1 MGCYKIKDIEVL
13 TGIKAHTIRIW
24 EQRYGI
30 LVPERTDTKIR
41 TYSDSDLRIL
51 LNVSL
56 LNNSGLKISK
66 IAKMSIDEIQK
77 ECSEISIET
86 SLDLAIDRF
95 ITSLIEMD
103 EHLFRNV
110 LAALVKEKGILRV
123 FSEDLVPF
131 LDRIG
136 VMWLTG
142 SINPAQEHFISN
154 LIRQK
159 IISET
164 ELLPT
169 PTDKSKA
176 VLLYLPEHELHELG
190 LLVYNYSIRK
200 QGVFT
205 YYLGQ
210 SVPLDSL
217 FECIETLQPTHIV
230 SSWLSNV
237 EKKFLKDYFESLVK
251 NTSVQIL
258 AGGYQVSS
266 YTNLIPKQ
274 VTQFKDVDDLMR
286 LILN

>member
-56 LNNSGLKISK
+56 LNNNGLKISK
-66 IAKMSIDEIQK
+66 IAKMSIEEIKK
-77 ECSEISIET
+77 ECSKISIES

-95 ITSLIEMD
+95 ITALIEMD

-110 LAALVKEKGILRV
+110 LAALVKEKGVLRV

-136 VMWLTG
+136 IMWLTG
-142 SINPAQEHFISN
+142 TINPAQEHFISN

-190 LLVYNYSIRK
+190 LLVYNYSLRN

-210 SVPLDSL
+210 SVPIDSL
-217 FECIETLQPTHIV
+217 LECIETLKPTHIV

-237 EKKFLKDYFESLVK
+237 ETKFIKDYFETVVK
-251 NTSVQIL
+251 STSIQIF
-258 AGGYQVSS
+258 AGGYQVSKNTS
-266 YTNLIPKQ
+266 VIPNQ
-274 VTQFKDVDDLMR
+274 ISQFKDVNDLMTQ
-286 LILN
+286 ILK

>member
-56 LNNSGLKISK
+56 LNNNGLKISK

-77 ECSEISIET
+77 ECSEISIES

-95 ITSLIEMD
+95 IIALTEMD

-110 LAALVKEKGILRV
+110 LAALVKEKGVLRV

-142 SINPAQEHFISN
+142 TINPAQEHFISN

-169 PTDKSKA
+169 PTDKTKS

-190 LLVYNYSIRK
+190 LLVYNYSLRNNGI
-200 QGVFT
+200 FT

-217 FECIETLQPTHIV
+217 FECIDTLRPTHIV

-237 EKKFLKDYFESLVK
+237 ETKFIKDYFESIVK
-251 NTSVQIL
+251 NTSVKVY
-258 AGGYQVSS
+258 AGGYQVAKNTSQ
-266 YTNLIPKQ
+266 IPNQ
-274 VTQFKDVDDLMR
+274 IIQFKDVNDL
-286 LILN
+286 LSHILK

>member
-30 LVPERTDTKIR
+30 LVPERTGTKIR
-41 TYSDSDLRIL
+41 TYSDADLRIL

-56 LNNSGLKISK
+56 LNNNGLKISK
-66 IAKMSIDEIQK
+66 IAKMSIDEIHK
-77 ECSEISIET
+77 ECSEISIEK

-103 EHLFRNV
+103 EQLFRTV

-123 FSEDLVPF
+123 FSEDIVPF

-136 VMWLTG
+136 IMWITG
-142 SINPAQEHFISN
+142 SINAAQEHFISN

-169 PTDKSKA
+169 PTDKTKA

-190 LLVYNYSIRK
+190 LLVYNYSLRN

-217 FECIETLQPTHIV
+217 LECIETLKPTHIV
-230 SSWLSNV
+230 TSWLGNV

-251 NTSVQIL
+251 INSVQFF
-258 AGGYQVSS
+258 AGGYQIANNS
-266 YTNLIPKQ
+266 NLIPKEIS
-274 VTQFKDVDDLMR
+274 QFKDVDHLMR

>member
-56 LNNSGLKISK
+56 LNNNGLKISK
-66 IAKMSIDEIQK
+66 IAKMSIEEIKK
-77 ECSEISIET
+77 ECSKISIES

-95 ITSLIEMD
+95 ITALIEMD

-110 LAALVKEKGILRV
+110 LAALVKEKGVLRV

-136 VMWLTG
+136 IMWLTG
-142 SINPAQEHFISN
+142 TINPAQEHFISN

-190 LLVYNYSIRK
+190 LLVYNYSLRNH
-200 QGVFT
+200 GVFT

-210 SVPLDSL
+210 SVPIDSL
-217 FECIETLQPTHIV
+217 LECIETLKPTHIV

-237 EKKFLKDYFESLVK
+237 ETKFIKDYFETVVK
-251 NTSVQIL
+251 STSIQIF
-258 AGGYQVSS
+258 AGGYQVSKNTS
-266 YTNLIPKQ
+266 VIPNQ
-274 VTQFKDVDDLMR
+274 ISQFKDVNDLMTQ
-286 LILN
+286 ILK

>member
-56 LNNSGLKISK
+56 LNNNGLKISK

-77 ECSEISIET
+77 ECSEISIES

-95 ITSLIEMD
+95 IIALTEMD

-110 LAALVKEKGILRV
+110 LAALVKEKGVLRV

-142 SINPAQEHFISN
+142 TINPAQEHFISN

-169 PTDKSKA
+169 PTDKTKS

-190 LLVYNYSIRK
+190 LLVYNYSLRNNGI
-200 QGVFT
+200 FT

-217 FECIETLQPTHIV
+217 FECIDTLRPTHIV

-237 EKKFLKDYFESLVK
+237 ETKFIKDYFESIVK
-251 NTSVQIL
+251 NTSIKVL
-258 AGGYQVSS
+258 AGGYQVAKNTSQ
-266 YTNLIPKQ
+266 IPNQ
-274 VTQFKDVDDLMR
+274 ITQFKDVNDL
-286 LILN
+286 LSHILK

>member
-56 LNNSGLKISK
+56 LNNNGLKISK

-169 PTDKSKA
+169 PTDKSKSI
-176 VLLYLPEHELHELG
+176 LLYLPEHELHELG
-190 LLVYNYSIRK
+190 LLVYNYSLRK
-200 QGVFT
+200 QGIFT
-205 YYLGQ
+205 FYLGQ

-217 FECIETLQPTHIV
+217 LECIETLQPTHIV

-237 EKKFLKDYFESLVK
+237 EKKFLKDYFESLVN
-251 NTSVQIL
+251 NTSVQIF
-258 AGGYQVSS
+258 AGGHQVASNTS
-266 YTNLIPKQ
+266 LLPKQ
-274 VTQFKDVDDLMR
+274 ITQFKDVDDLMR
-286 LILN
+286 LILI

>member
-56 LNNSGLKISK
+56 LNNNGLKISK
-66 IAKMSIDEIQK
+66 IAKMSIDEIHK
-77 ECSEISIET
+77 ECSEISIEK

-103 EHLFRNV
+103 EHLFRSV

-123 FSEDLVPF
+123 FSEDIVPF

-190 LLVYNYSIRK
+190 LLVYNFSLRN

-237 EKKFLKDYFESLVK
+237 EKKFLKDYFDSLVK
-251 NTSVQIL
+251 NTSVQIF
-258 AGGYQVSS
+258 AGGYQVASNSS
-266 YTNLIPKQ
+266 LLPKQ
-274 VTQFKDVDDLMR
+274 ITQFKDVDDLMK
-286 LILN
+286 LIML